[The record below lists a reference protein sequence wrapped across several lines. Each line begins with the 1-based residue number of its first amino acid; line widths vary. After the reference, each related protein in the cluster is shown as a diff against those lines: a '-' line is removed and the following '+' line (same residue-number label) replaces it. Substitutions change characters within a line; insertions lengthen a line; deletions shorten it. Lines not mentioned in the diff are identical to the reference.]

1 MNLPSLHQPIK
12 MVVDFH
18 YFEDVVVVAVVVV
31 QIVDVDLLNLA
42 NVVRGCVSDLDNFG
56 TYVQTFYVWS

>member
-1 MNLPSLHQPIK
+1 MNLPSLHKPIK

-18 YFEDVVVVAVVVV
+18 YFEDAVVVAVVI
-31 QIVDVDLLNLA
+31 QIVGVDLLNLA

>member
-1 MNLPSLHQPIK
+1 MNLPSLHKPIK

-18 YFEDVVVVAVVVV
+18 YFEDVAVVAAVI
-31 QIVDVDLLNLA
+31 QAVDVDLLNLA

>member
-1 MNLPSLHQPIK
+1 MNLPSLHKPIK

-18 YFEDVVVVAVVVV
+18 YFEDVVVVAAVI
-31 QIVDVDLLNLA
+31 QAVDVDLLNLA

>member
-1 MNLPSLHQPIK
+1 MNLPSLHKPIK

-18 YFEDVVVVAVVVV
+18 YFEDVVVAVI
-31 QIVDVDLLNLA
+31 QAVDVDLLNLA